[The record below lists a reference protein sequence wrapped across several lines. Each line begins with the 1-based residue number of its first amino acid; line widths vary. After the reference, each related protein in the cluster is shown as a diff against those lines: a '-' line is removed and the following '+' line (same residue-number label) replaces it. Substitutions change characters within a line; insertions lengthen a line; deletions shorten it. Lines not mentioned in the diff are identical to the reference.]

1 MKRFYLL
8 ISFITIVSITSSL
21 LAQQKTFFERVT
33 LEVSGGYSLPVSP
46 SRSDASLSNFAGF
59 RNFSLG
65 ANYELSNLAGLRFTY
80 GNHMFEDKNNSS
92 MGVTHHKLMAE
103 GTFNIIES
111 IEMIRAPF
119 DVMAHAGAGISLGK
133 SKLTSD
139 VDKMIAL
146 QIGLMPRY
154 RITNNFSVH
163 ADATYVVNFSQD
175 YFYDGGTASK
185 DNKQETGN
193 YFMLNIGVGYSF

>member
-1 MKRFYLL
+1 MKRFYFLL
-8 ISFITIVSITSSL
+8 SFITIASMTSSL

-33 LEVSGGYSLPVSP
+33 LEVGGGYSLPTAP
-46 SRSDASLSNFAGF
+46 SRSDASLSDYAGF

-119 DVMAHAGAGISLGK
+119 EVMAHAGAGISLGK

-139 VDKMIAL
+139 VDKMLGL

-154 RITNNFSVH
+154 RITKNFSVH

-175 YFYDGGTASK
+175 YFYDGGRASM
-185 DNKQETGN
+185 DSKQQTGS
-193 YFMLNIGVGYSF
+193 YLMLNIGVGYSF